1 MRRFIVSCLTLAFA
15 ADLASCSVYE
25 AHQAAEVASR
35 ADEATNIYPPNYK
48 ADILA
53 VLRVYLNDPT
63 HVRDAGV
70 SEPFLQPVGG
80 RNRYTVCIQLSARK
94 SSGDYGPL
102 RSHVAY
108 FASGRLD
115 RLIDANQHQCDQAA
129 YQPFPEAEKLSR

>member
-15 ADLASCSVYE
+15 AELAACSVYE
-25 AHQAAEVASR
+25 AHEAAEVAAR
-35 ADEATNIYPPNYK
+35 ADEASNIYPPNYK

-80 RNRYTVCIQLSARK
+80 RNRYTVCVRLSARK
-94 SSGDYGPL
+94 SNGDYGPVK
-102 RSHVAY
+102 SHVAY
-108 FASGRLD
+108 FLSGRLD
-115 RLIDANQHQCDQAA
+115 RLIEANQKQCDSAS
-129 YQPFPEAEKLSR
+129 YQPFPEAENLSR